1 MIEIKHLSKTFQM
14 KDGAVNALKDIDL
27 TIPDGSIY
35 GIIGMSGAGKS
46 TLVRCINL
54 LERPTEGSVVID
66 GTAMETLSPAAL
78 RERRRDIT
86 MIFQQFNLLMQRSC
100 LKNICFPMEIQ
111 RIPKKER
118 IRRAEELAEMVHI
131 TPYLKRKP
139 AELSGGQQQRVAIA
153 RALSKRPDVLLLDE
167 PLSNLD
173 AKLRVEMREEIR
185 RIQREAGITTVF
197 VTHDQEE
204 ASSIADRVVLLRDGV
219 LQQED
224 TARGLYEN
232 PVNLFAADF
241 LGTPPIN
248 QLHGIVQ
255 NGRLVLDG
263 GIPAALALPDGLAE
277 GQEIVLAVRAE
288 SILPQGDTPA
298 FRTTVL
304 ERYSLG
310 KDELVRLQAGPAELR
325 GLVPAELEIL
335 PGAELAVGLK
345 KRGVFLFDAKTGV
358 RYL

>member
-1 MIEIKHLSKTFQM
+1 MQIKLEHLTKRFGDTV
-14 KDGAVNALKDIDL
+14 AVNDLSITLESGKLIALLGPSGCGKTTTLNMISGIL
-27 TIPDGSIY
+27 PVSGGSIFFDDRDVTSLPPEKR
-35 GIIGMSGAGKS
+35 GIG
-46 TLVRCINL
+46 LVFQNY
-54 LERPTEGSVVID
+54 
-66 GTAMETLSPAAL
+66 AL
-78 RERRRDIT
+78 YPHMT
-86 MIFQQFNLLMQRSC
+86 VLQ
-100 LKNICFPMEIQ
+100 NICFPMEIQ

-219 LQQED
+219 LQQ
-224 TARGLYEN
+224 G
-232 PVNLFAADF
+232 V
-241 LGTPPIN
+241 
-248 QLHGIVQ
+248 VQ

>member
-1 MIEIKHLSKTFQM
+1 MQIKLEHLTKRFGDTV
-14 KDGAVNALKDIDL
+14 AVNDLSITLESGKLIALLGPSGCGKTTTLNMISGIL
-27 TIPDGSIY
+27 PVSGGSIFFDDRDVTSLPPEKR
-35 GIIGMSGAGKS
+35 GIG
-46 TLVRCINL
+46 LVFQNY
-54 LERPTEGSVVID
+54 
-66 GTAMETLSPAAL
+66 AL
-78 RERRRDIT
+78 YPHMT
-86 MIFQQFNLLMQRSC
+86 VLQ
-100 LKNICFPMEIQ
+100 NICFPMEIQ

-118 IRRAEELAEMVHI
+118 IRRAEVHI

-173 AKLRVEMREEIR
+173 AKLRVEMREDIR

-288 SILPQGDTPA
+288 
-298 FRTTVL
+298 
-304 ERYSLG
+304 
-310 KDELVRLQAGPAELR
+310 LR